1 MLFNL
6 IEDRKEKVEKEEGT
20 ISDNDS
26 KEETKGAEHIL
37 EVRRREDGLP
47 PKDAD
52 EAVAATDP
60 RDLR

>member
-20 ISDNDS
+20 VSDNDS

-47 PKDAD
+47 PRMQTRLSQQQIP
-52 EAVAATDP
+52 EI
-60 RDLR
+60 